1 MSDFEQKNHYNF
13 EKEKAAIYSDNLLLK
28 DAVNSHRDECFWK

>member
-13 EKEKAAIYSDNLLLK
+13 EKEKAAI
-28 DAVNSHRDECFWK
+28 